1 MFEVA
6 SYVSVVVTGNEI
18 NVMIQHGVAVQVG
31 HVDQAIQDRKRKRDE
46 EDEPSKRQCMDID
59 EIEFNNMV
67 ERFKVLS
74 I

>member
-1 MFEVA
+1 
-6 SYVSVVVTGNEI
+6 
-18 NVMIQHGVAVQVG
+18 MIQHGVAVQVG